1 MPKAKLENF
10 GLIEEVEKGLSIKL
24 LEMMDV
30 VRNKNEWG
38 EVEIA
43 EFDKQA
49 KERLQKAINQ

>member
-1 MPKAKLENF
+1 
-10 GLIEEVEKGLSIKL
+10 
-24 LEMMDV
+24 MMDV